1 MTTSSSDMVQLE
13 ASGLPAWAQVSERR
27 FAHIQRVT
35 SLLRAWGAAMRVVP
49 EEANMW
55 IDAGTWHDALR
66 DAPVPDLR
74 KLTGDYTSPDG
85 LLHGP
90 AVAMRLEA
98 EGERRKS
105 LIEAIRYHTVGHAEW
120 DRTGKAL
127 YMADYLEPGRKF
139 LAEDRG
145 FLASQV
151 PHNFDGVFRQVVR
164 FRLEWSVRE
173 GNHIFPETVELWNS
187 LR

>member
-1 MTTSSSDMVQLE
+1 MVQLQS
-13 ASGLPAWAQVSERR
+13 SGLPIWAQVSERR

-35 SLLRAWGAAMRVVP
+35 SLLRAWGAAMRVP
-49 EEANMW
+49 PDEANTW

-66 DAPVPDLR
+66 DAPIPELR
-74 KLTGDYTSPDG
+74 AITEDQTSPDG

-90 AVAMRLEA
+90 AVAKKLEA

-105 LIEAIRYHTVGHAEW
+105 LLDAIRYHTVGHANW
-120 DRTGKAL
+120 DRTGQAL

>member
-1 MTTSSSDMVQLE
+1 MVQLRE
-13 ASGLPAWAQVSERR
+13 SGLPVWAQAGEKRIS
-27 FAHIQRVT
+27 HIQRVT
-35 SLLRAWGAAMRVVP
+35 SLLRAWGAAMRLAP
-49 EEANMW
+49 DEANAW
-55 IDAGTWHDALR
+55 IDVGTWHDALR
-66 DAPVPDLR
+66 DAPEAELR
-74 KLTGDYTSPDG
+74 TITGDRTSPLG

-90 AVAMRLEA
+90 AVAIRLEA
-98 EGERRKS
+98 DGERRMGV
-105 LIEAIRYHTVGHAEW
+105 LDAIRYHTVGWAKW
-120 DRTGKAL
+120 DRTGRAL

-173 GNHIFPETVELWNS
+173 GNHIFPETVALWNS

>member
-1 MTTSSSDMVQLE
+1 MVRLQT
-13 ASGLPAWAQVSERR
+13 SGLPVWAQVSERR
-27 FAHIQRVT
+27 LAHIARVT
-35 SLLRAWGAAMRVVP
+35 SLLRAWGAAMRLTP
-49 EEANMW
+49 DEANAW

-66 DAPVPDLR
+66 DAPLDELR
-74 KLTGDYTSPDG
+74 AITGDRRSPDG

-90 AVAMRLEA
+90 AVAIKLEG
-98 EGERRKS
+98 EGERRKE
-105 LIEAIRYHTVGHAEW
+105 LLDAIRYHTVGHASW
-120 DRTGKAL
+120 GQTGRAL

>member
-1 MTTSSSDMVQLE
+1 MPALK
-13 ASGLPAWAQVSERR
+13 ANGLPKWADVGEKRL
-27 FAHIQRVT
+27 AHIQRVT
-35 SLLRAWGAAMRVVP
+35 SLLRAWGAAMRLSP
-49 EEANMW
+49 EEANAW

-66 DAPVPDLR
+66 DAPEKELR
-74 KLTGDYTSPDG
+74 AITGDRGSPEG

-90 AVAMRLEA
+90 AAALKLA
-98 EGERRKS
+98 ADGEKRKKV
-105 LIEAIRYHTVGHAEW
+105 LEAIRYHTVGSANW
-120 DRTGKAL
+120 DRTGRAL

-139 LAEDRG
+139 LREDRD

-151 PHNFDGVFRQVVR
+151 PHSFEEVFRQVVR

-173 GNHIFPETVELWNS
+173 GNHIFPETVALWNS

>member
-1 MTTSSSDMVQLE
+1 
-13 ASGLPAWAQVSERR
+13 
-27 FAHIQRVT
+27 
-35 SLLRAWGAAMRVVP
+35 MRLTP
-49 EEANMW
+49 DEANAW
-55 IDAGTWHDALR
+55 IDVGTWHDALR
-66 DAPVPDLR
+66 EAPEGELR
-74 KLTGDYTSPDG
+74 EITGDHTSPLG

-90 AVAMRLEA
+90 AVALRLEA
-98 EGERRKS
+98 DGEKRRNV
-105 LIEAIRYHTVGHAEW
+105 LDAIRYHTVGSAHW

-173 GNHIFPETVELWNS
+173 GNHIFPETVALWNS

>member
-1 MTTSSSDMVQLE
+1 MVQLKT
-13 ASGLPAWAQVSERR
+13 SGLPVWAQVSERR
-27 FAHIQRVT
+27 LSHIQRVT
-35 SLLRAWGAAMRVVP
+35 SLLRAWSAAMRIAP
-49 EEANMW
+49 DEANAW

-66 DAPVPDLR
+66 DAPLPELR
-74 KLTGDYTSPDG
+74 ELTGDYTSPDG
-85 LLHGP
+85 LIHGP
-90 AVAMRLEA
+90 AVAIKLEA
-98 EGERRKS
+98 EGENRKE
-105 LIEAIRYHTVGHAEW
+105 LLDAIRYHTVGCARW
-120 DRTGKAL
+120 NRTGRAL

-173 GNHIFPETVELWNS
+173 GNHIFPETFELWNS

>member
-1 MTTSSSDMVQLE
+1 MIQLQQ
-13 ASGLPAWAQVSERR
+13 SGLPIWAQVSERR

-35 SLLRAWGAAMRVVP
+35 SLLRAWGAAMRIAP
-49 EEANMW
+49 DEANAW

-66 DAPVPDLR
+66 DAPLAELR
-74 KLTGDYTSPDG
+74 EITGDYTSPDG
-85 LLHGP
+85 LIHGP
-90 AVAMRLEA
+90 AVAKKLEA
-98 EGERRKS
+98 EGEKRRD
-105 LIEAIRYHTVGHAEW
+105 LLEAIRYHTVGHANW
-120 DRTGKAL
+120 SQTGRAL